1 LEAWVLPV
9 LLDHWDHK
17 ERRDQLD
24 LLVQQVHLVLLA
36 ARVKV
41 GLMESAACLEKPVPL
56 DRWDSLEMLVW
67 PELWDLLALVD
78 WLEQLVLLVLQVC
91 HVSNPLKWIALGPD
105 YEYPLRQN
113 IHLSMFYTFTLYLNR
128 TRQVMSI

>member
-41 GLMESAACLEKPVPL
+41 GLMESAAFLEKPVPL

-91 HVSNPLKWIALGPD
+91 HVSNPLKD
-105 YEYPLRQN
+105 
-113 IHLSMFYTFTLYLNR
+113 
-128 TRQVMSI
+128 SIGT